1 MLVSFFLLF
10 LSRSTVVL
18 NFNNQLKAIR
28 FITFLILF
36 LCYIIIINKK
46 NNKKIIMMISFMSY
60 NTLLK
65 VYQPIETIKLPN
77 SK

>member
-36 LCYIIIINKK
+36 LCYIIIIKII
-46 NNKKIIMMISFMSY
+46 KKIIMMISFMSY